1 MKRTTVLRILFTVF
15 IVLFNC
21 RQVVYSQENTI
32 QISLLTY
39 SPGNKLYSV
48 FGHSAIRVKNNIKNT
63 DEVYNY
69 GTFDFNE
76 PSFYFGF
83 VRGKLIYKL
92 SRLPFD
98 IVLQQV
104 KIENRSLIETPLN
117 LSPYERSKIVR
128 LLEVNYMPE
137 NREYLYDFFYNN
149 CSSKII
155 DLISESVSDTLE
167 FNQLIVPKKSYRKL
181 LNDYLKERPWTDA
194 GADLLMGF
202 PADKRVRGTTIS
214 FLPDYLH
221 LLLKNI
227 RIKEEFGFQK
237 SLAQSDIVHFNFH
250 DQSSKPAIQPAIILW
265 SLVLVLLI
273 SQVFGTYI
281 PGFFRILEKSILV
294 IFGFLGLIILLLWL
308 LTDHYI
314 FNFNTDLLWA
324 NPLLLVLAF
333 MKDSVNQI
341 KFRVILTYLVTL
353 FVIAGIFTTII
364 VERNFNLTAVSV
376 MTVIILVNRIYVY
389 RKTDNDPFSHK

>member
-1 MKRTTVLRILFTVF
+1 MLFTVF
-15 IVLFNC
+15 VVLFNC
-21 RQVVYSQENTI
+21 RQIVYSQVSTI

-39 SPGNKLYSV
+39 SPGDKLYSV

-83 VRGKLIYKL
+83 VRGRLKYKL
-92 SRLPFD
+92 SRVPFD
-98 IVLQQV
+98 IVLQQL

-117 LSPYERSKIVR
+117 LSPSEKSKMIQ

-155 DLISESVSDTLE
+155 DLISESISDTLE
-167 FNQLIVPKKSYRKL
+167 YNQLIIPKKSYRKL

-194 GADLLMGF
+194 GVDLLMGF
-202 PADKRVRGTTIS
+202 PADKRARGITIS

-237 SLAQSDIVHFNFH
+237 SLAQSDIVHFNCQ

-308 LTDHYI
+308 FTDHYI

-324 NPLLLVLAF
+324 NPLLLILAF
-333 MKDSVNQI
+333 TKDSVNQV

-353 FVIAGIFTTII
+353 FVITGIFTTII
-364 VERNFNLTAVSV
+364 VERNFNLTAVSF
-376 MTVIILVNRIYVY
+376 MTAIILVNRIYIY
-389 RKTDNDPFSHK
+389 KKTDNDPFYSVSL